1 MSHYVTL
8 CHIGISQ
15 CGSVLTRGRL
25 SQSFGFHLKDP
36 ISRWKIPIWGWQF
49 LAFHID
55 CLNVQRTKDA
65 KVVEQTEIIQV
76 HKVIDTICQYEHL
89 LDKQTIFF
97 CSLHQLLLVYFS
109 WMPWFSQSGFLNPTA
124 RIVDLSLVNQVLWGF
139 HQFWQEIESCWHA
152 SPFQEIQM

>member
-15 CGSVLTRGRL
+15 CGSVQGEVVTVLRVP
-25 SQSFGFHLKDP
+25 SDP
-36 ISRWKIPIWGWQF
+36 VSRWKIPIWGQF